1 ESKHA
6 LIIKFFASFHDESNL
21 YIVLEH
27 HLCDL
32 DTRMRHYHD
41 RDMSFPK
48 KLLNFYMAEL
58 CTAVVGLHTIGIV
71 HRDIKPENILIDREG
86 HIVLCDFGLA
96 EEQLRP
102 PLYANTEFVSP
113 SWVRDGNS
121 VRPALIKAH
130 QRLAGTPF
138 YMSPEVLLGWP
149 HGSSVDWWGVGAV
162 MFTLCARHVCRSQ
175 SWAIWKTHACLSGRT
190 RTQLPSS
197 RRRAIRAGTRILS
210 TG

>member
-1 ESKHA
+1 SKHA

-21 YIVLEH
+21 YMVLVSTRSAERRQGSDELRQER

-48 KLLNFYMAEL
+48 KLLNFYVAEL
-58 CTAVVGLHTIGIV
+58 CTAVVGLHTIGVV

-102 PLYANTEFVSP
+102 PLYANTEF
-113 SWVRDGNS
+113 
-121 VRPALIKAH
+121 H

-175 SWAIWKTHACLSGRT
+175 SWAMWKTHAYLSGRT
-190 RTQLPSS
+190 R
-197 RRRAIRAGTRILS
+197 I
-210 TG
+210 